1 MNTKYLH
8 THWITSAGHEGQ
20 SGPPGARFPYWSFT
34 KTVIAIAALQL
45 VERSKLKLD
54 EPLENQ
60 PYTLRH
66 LLAHTSGLP
75 DYCAVDA
82 YHIAVAKG
90 EQPWPREHMLDRAL
104 RNGLLFEPG
113 EGWSYSNI
121 GYMFIGDLIESASS
135 TSLATVIADNIC
147 KPLDLNS
154 VELATTRADFSGLH
168 WSEAENYDPRW
179 VYHRCL
185 TGTASDATRLLHAL
199 FSGKL
204 LKPETLEQML
214 VRRSLGGPLAGRPWQ
229 SCGYSLGLMAGPMD
243 GLGRV
248 IGHSGCGPFS
258 VNAVYHFPDVSD
270 PITVSCFTDGTDEGV
285 AEFEMVRKACE
296 QREL

>member
-1 MNTKYLH
+1 MNSQELH
-8 THWITSAGHEGQ
+8 THWLTSTGREGY
-20 SGPPGARFPYWSFT
+20 SGRTDARFPYWSFT

-45 VERSKLKLD
+45 VEGGKLKLD
-54 EPLENQ
+54 APLDNQ

-75 DYCAVDA
+75 DYSTVKD
-82 YHIAVAKG
+82 YHISVAKG
-90 EQPWPREHMLDRAL
+90 EPPWSREHMLDRSL
-104 RNGLLFEPG
+104 QNGMLFKPG

-121 GYMFIGDLIESASS
+121 GYMFVGELIENASS
-135 TSLATVIADNIC
+135 MPLGAVISDNIC
-147 KPLDLNS
+147 KPLGLIS
-154 VELATTRADFSGLH
+154 IELATSQADFSDLH
-168 WSEAENYDPRW
+168 WSEAAQYDPRW

-199 FSGKL
+199 FTGKL
-204 LKPETLEQML
+204 LKPKTLENML
-214 VRRSLGGPLAGRPWQ
+214 IRRSLGGPLAGRPWE
-229 SCGYSLGLMAGPMD
+229 SCGYSLGLMAGPLN

-248 IGHSGCGPFS
+248 IGHSGGGPFS

-285 AEFEMVRKACE
+285 AEFGAVGIAAGH
-296 QREL
+296 